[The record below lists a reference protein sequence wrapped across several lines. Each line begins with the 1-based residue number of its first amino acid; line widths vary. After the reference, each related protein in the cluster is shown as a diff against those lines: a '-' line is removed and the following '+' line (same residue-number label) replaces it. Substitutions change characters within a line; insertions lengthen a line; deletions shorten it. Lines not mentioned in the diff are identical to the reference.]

1 MADKELLVA
10 AETVLNLCKSKKLTL
25 ATAESC
31 TGGLVAAALSE
42 IPGSSLVLDRGF
54 VTYSNEAK
62 QQMLGVTP
70 ATIDVYGAV
79 STACAEEMAKGALA
93 HASVDLAISITGIA
107 GPTGAVRGKPIGLV
121 YFCAASR
128 SGRVIAHYRK
138 YGDIGRANVRRECVL
153 QALAMLQE
161 LAEKEEP
168 RPPGGKAS
176 GRIFHPPSARRLRQN
191 AGRPCRTLRPSA
203 SQASGFEFVV
213 YKEFN
218 VADLGFDRIKCPT
231 ILHPLERTVQ
241 IFDQNRQVCRSS
253 VTRLVNVSR
262 MTL

>member
-79 STACAEEMAKGALA
+79 STECAEEMAKGALA
-93 HASVDLAISITGIA
+93 HASVDLAISVTGIA

-168 RPPGGKAS
+168 RPPGGKS
-176 GRIFHPPSARRLRQN
+176 
-191 AGRPCRTLRPSA
+191 
-203 SQASGFEFVV
+203 
-213 YKEFN
+213 
-218 VADLGFDRIKCPT
+218 
-231 ILHPLERTVQ
+231 
-241 IFDQNRQVCRSS
+241 
-253 VTRLVNVSR
+253 
-262 MTL
+262 

>member
-1 MADKELLVA
+1 MMPDKGLLVA
-10 AETVLNLCKSKKLTL
+10 AEALLELCKSKKLTL

-62 QQMLGVTP
+62 WQMLGVSP
-70 ATIDVYGAV
+70 PTIDVYGAV
-79 STACAEEMAKGALA
+79 SAECAEEMAKGALA

-107 GPTGAVRGKPIGLV
+107 GPTGAVPGKPVGLV

-128 SGRVIAHYRK
+128 SGRLIAHDRK
-138 YGDIGRANVRRECVL
+138 YGDIGRANVRRESVL

-168 RPPGGKAS
+168 RPPAGKS
-176 GRIFHPPSARRLRQN
+176 
-191 AGRPCRTLRPSA
+191 
-203 SQASGFEFVV
+203 
-213 YKEFN
+213 
-218 VADLGFDRIKCPT
+218 
-231 ILHPLERTVQ
+231 
-241 IFDQNRQVCRSS
+241 
-253 VTRLVNVSR
+253 
-262 MTL
+262 

>member
-1 MADKELLVA
+1 MLVA

-168 RPPGGKAS
+168 RPQGGKS
-176 GRIFHPPSARRLRQN
+176 
-191 AGRPCRTLRPSA
+191 
-203 SQASGFEFVV
+203 
-213 YKEFN
+213 
-218 VADLGFDRIKCPT
+218 
-231 ILHPLERTVQ
+231 
-241 IFDQNRQVCRSS
+241 
-253 VTRLVNVSR
+253 
-262 MTL
+262 

>member
-1 MADKELLVA
+1 MFDDEITSAAVALLDH
-10 AETVLNLCKSKKLTL
+10 CKAKALTL

-42 IPGSSLVLDRGF
+42 ISGSSLVLDRGF

-79 STACAEEMAKGALA
+79 SKECAEEMAKGALA
-93 HASVDLAISITGIA
+93 HAQVDLAVSITGIA
-107 GPTGAVRGKPIGLV
+107 GPTGAVPGKPIGLV

-128 SGRVIAHYRK
+128 SGRVIAHDRK
-138 YGDIGRANVRRECVL
+138 FGDIGRSQVRRASLL

-168 RPPGGKAS
+168 RPP
-176 GRIFHPPSARRLRQN
+176 
-191 AGRPCRTLRPSA
+191 AGQS
-203 SQASGFEFVV
+203 
-213 YKEFN
+213 
-218 VADLGFDRIKCPT
+218 
-231 ILHPLERTVQ
+231 
-241 IFDQNRQVCRSS
+241 
-253 VTRLVNVSR
+253 
-262 MTL
+262 